1 MKCSVRNEKSNVS
14 LRIDSET
21 DSVQRDEGVAIV
33 TYFPGKD
40 VKAW

>member
-1 MKCSVRNEKSNVS
+1 MIE
-14 LRIDSET
+14 SET
-21 DSVQRDEGVAIV
+21 DSVQRDKGVATV